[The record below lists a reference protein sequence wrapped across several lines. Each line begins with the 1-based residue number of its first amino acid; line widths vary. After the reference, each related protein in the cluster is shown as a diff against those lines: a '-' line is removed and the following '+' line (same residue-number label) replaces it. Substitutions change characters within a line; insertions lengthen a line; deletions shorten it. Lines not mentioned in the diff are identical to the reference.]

1 MGANPSVTIKEDGPQ
16 IILKLSG
23 EWSVSYWQEMQT
35 LIQQIPITLRSVI
48 FDCKQVNQLDSFG
61 AWTLIHYQKILKHQ
75 NISTELIHCSKDN
88 LSVLQAI
95 QDIKVPKAVVR
106 EQSLTVPFLVEQL
119 GEKTLKIL
127 GRMER
132 TTIFLGHIVTRLFQT
147 LLKPSL
153 FRYKSFVKFIAETG
167 IFALPIVGLIS
178 FMIGIVLVYQG
189 ASQLERFGASIFT
202 VNLMGISVLR
212 ELGILITAIVVAGRS
227 GSAFTAQIGF
237 MKLNQEIDAMLV
249 LGLNPYDLLVIPRVM
264 ALMVAL
270 PLLTLYADL
279 MGLIGGGVMSIQLID
294 LTWPQ
299 FFQQLRLSIAP
310 WTFWTGMIKAPV
322 FAFVIAMVGCYEGL
336 RVSGGAEDVGRRTTQ
351 SVVRSIFMVMVLDA
365 LFSVI
370 YSKLGI

>member
-1 MGANPSVTIKEDGPQ
+1 MVASPSLEFKEDGPQ
-16 IILKLSG
+16 IIVKLSG
-23 EWSVSYWQEMQT
+23 EWNVSYWQEMQT
-35 LIQQIPITLRSVI
+35 LIDQIPLKMRSVLLD
-48 FDCKQVNQLDSFG
+48 FKQVDQLDSFG
-61 AWTLIHYQKILKHQ
+61 AWTLVQFQKVLKHRHI
-75 NISTELIHCSKDN
+75 ISEFINCSKDK
-88 LSVLQAI
+88 LVLLKAI
-95 QDIKVPKAVVR
+95 QDIELPKASVVA
-106 EQSLTVPFLVEQL
+106 QPITLPSLLEQL
-119 GEKTLKIL
+119 GEKSVELFV
-127 GRMER
+127 RAER
-132 TTIFLGHIVTRLFQT
+132 TTIFLGQVVARLVQT
-147 LLKPSL
+147 FLRPKL

-189 ASQLERFGASIFT
+189 ASQLERFGAAIFT

-249 LGLNPYDLLVIPRVM
+249 LGLNPFDLLVIPRIM

-270 PLLTLYADL
+270 PLLTLFSDF

-299 FFQQLRLSIAP
+299 FLQQLRSAIGP

-322 FAFVIAMVGCYEGL
+322 FAFVIATIGCYEGM
-336 RVSGGAEDVGRRTTQ
+336 RVSGGAEDVGKRTTR
-351 SVVRSIFMVMVLDA
+351 SVVRSIFMVMALDA
-365 LFSVI
+365 LFSII
-370 YSKLGI
+370 YSNLGI